1 LKLYYSP
8 GACSLSPH
16 IVAREAGI
24 PLELV
29 KVDIRGQPHRTET
42 GQDFR
47 EISPNGYVPALEL
60 DDGPVLTEGTA
71 IVQYLAE
78 LAPEARLVPSHG
90 SPERWRL
97 LEWLSFIGTELHK
110 TFSPWLFHPET
121 GELAQDAARHRIGLR
136 LAHLDRHLTGRQF
149 LVGDSFTVADA
160 YAFTILSWARP
171 TRIDLTPCPN
181 VLAYLARI
189 GDRPRVREA
198 LAAEGLLAQAA

>member
-1 LKLYYSP
+1 LKLYYFP

-24 PLELV
+24 PLDLV

-42 GQDFR
+42 GRDFR

-60 DDGPVLTEGTA
+60 DDGTVLTEGTA
-71 IVQYLAE
+71 IVQYLAD
-78 LAPEARLVPSHG
+78 LASEAGLVPSAG

-97 LEWLSFIGTELHK
+97 LEWLSFVGTELHK

-121 GELAQDAARHRIGLR
+121 GELAQKAARDRIGLR
-136 LAHLDRHLTGRQF
+136 LAHLDRHLAGRSF
-149 LVGDSFTVADA
+149 LVGDRFTVADA

-171 TRIDLTPCPN
+171 TKIDLTPYPST
-181 VLAYLARI
+181 LAYLARI
-189 GDRPRVREA
+189 GDRPSVREA
-198 LAAEGLLAQAA
+198 MAAEGLLARAA